1 MGAPVI
7 PAGRAHWGSC
17 IHRRKPCQTASC
29 CEHIEGHAIICIF
42 RPTACERLSL
52 HKPHTRHAGKT
63 SPVLH
68 SQFKRAAV
76 LRRAAAAARG
86 LQQQQRSSSS
96 MTLCSRQQ
104 AALHASAFCWVARW
118 HRQPGGRCTQLG
130 AAAGHESMAF
140 RHPMTYT
147 TIQAPVCTRQG
158 HCEGRSGWQHTAQRC
173 TPGRGRASTVKTPTP
188 ARRIYDSHGAKCQQT
203 VRVL

>member
-1 MGAPVI
+1 ML
-7 PAGRAHWGSC
+7 C
-17 IHRRKPCQTASC
+17 TL
-29 CEHIEGHAIICIF
+29 
-42 RPTACERLSL
+42 RPTARERLSL
-52 HKPHTRHAGKT
+52 REPHTRHAGKT
-63 SPVLH
+63 SPALH
-68 SQFKRAAV
+68 SQCKCAAV

-130 AAAGHESMAF
+130 AAAGHEAMAF

-147 TIQAPVCTRQG
+147 TMQAPVCTRQG
-158 HCEGRSGWQHTAQRC
+158 HCEGRSGWQHTALRC
-173 TPGRGRASTVKTPTP
+173 TPGRGRASTVYTPTP
-188 ARRIYDSHGAKCQQT
+188 ARRVHGSYGATCQQA
-203 VRVL
+203 VRMQ